1 MITAYNAKNIADRI
15 NEQDAWT
22 ILEKKI
28 KEKALL
34 GEYFYEYDEEKEGVK
49 FNEAPKEVRRTLEE
63 AGYSITYSRCPDIWG
78 WGHTPTY
85 HGKYTIRWK

>member
-22 ILEKKI
+22 LLEKKI

-34 GEYFYEYDEEKEGVK
+34 GEYSYEYDEENEGAK
-49 FNEAPKEVRRTLEE
+49 FNETPKEVKRILED
-63 AGYSITYSRCPDIWG
+63 AGYIVNYQRCADVWPWG
-78 WGHTPTY
+78 YAPTY
-85 HGKYTIRWK
+85 HGRYTIGWK

>member
-22 ILEKKI
+22 LLEKKI

-34 GEYFYEYDEEKEGVK
+34 GEYSCEYDEENEGAK
-49 FNEAPKEVRRTLEE
+49 FVEAPKEVRKILED
-63 AGYSITYSRCPDIWG
+63 AGYVVRYQRCADVWSWG
-78 WGHTPTY
+78 YAPTY
-85 HGKYTIRWK
+85 HGRYIIGWK

>member
-22 ILEKKI
+22 LLEKKI

-34 GEYFYEYDEEKEGVK
+34 GEYSFTYDEEDEGAK
-49 FNEAPKEVRRTLEE
+49 FVEAPKEVRKILED
-63 AGYSITYSRCPDIWG
+63 AGYVVRYQRCADVWSWG
-78 WGHTPTY
+78 YAPTY
-85 HGKYTIRWK
+85 HGRYIIGWK

>member
-22 ILEKKI
+22 LLEKKI

-34 GEYFYEYDEEKEGVK
+34 GEYFYEYDEEKEGAK
-49 FNEAPKEVRRTLEE
+49 FNEAPKEVRKTLEA
-63 AGYSITYSRCPDIWG
+63 AGYVVKYSRCPDVWDWG
-78 WGHTPTY
+78 YAPTY
-85 HGKYTIRWK
+85 HGRYMIRWE